1 MELSFHSKR
10 KKGKFSIRSQIKS
23 FTNAFKGLRI
33 LVKEEHNAKIHLFVT
48 VVAILVSFLLSLSQT
63 EWLFVILA
71 IGLVL
76 SAEIVNTIA
85 ENICNF
91 ISPEKHPKIK
101 NIKDLS
107 VAYVLITV
115 FTSVIIAALVFIPK
129 L

>member
-1 MELSFHSKR
+1 MELSFHSKM
-10 KKGKFSIRSQIKS
+10 KTGKFSIRARIKS
-23 FTNAFKGLRI
+23 FNHAFNGLRI
-33 LVKEEHNAKIHLFVT
+33 LVKEEHNARIHMFVA
-48 VVAILVSFLLSLSQT
+48 VVVILVSFLLSVSQT

-76 SAEIVNTIA
+76 SAEIVNTIT
-85 ENICNF
+85 ENICDF

-107 VAYVLITV
+107 AAYVLITV
-115 FTSVIIAALVFIPK
+115 FTLVIIVALVFIPK